1 MNKVLGID
9 LGTGFSCMAV
19 MEGGEPKVIVN
30 AEGARTTPSI
40 VAWTKNGDRLVGQAA
55 KRQAVTNPDNTVI
68 SIIMIIAIVIALCW
82 LVTIPQ
88 VMRNKTS
95 DGYQLIKFTRKSTKV
110 YPHFWQVYWRQAL
123 LNILD
128 VLAFFGDNYS

>member
-1 MNKVLGID
+1 MIAMN
-9 LGTGFSCMAV
+9 
-19 MEGGEPKVIVN
+19 
-30 AEGARTTPSI
+30 
-40 VAWTKNGDRLVGQAA
+40 
-55 KRQAVTNPDNTVI
+55 NTVI

-88 VMRNKTS
+88 VTRNKTS
-95 DGYQLIKFTRKSTKV
+95 DGYQLIKFTSISTKV

>member
-1 MNKVLGID
+1 MNAMK
-9 LGTGFSCMAV
+9 
-19 MEGGEPKVIVN
+19 
-30 AEGARTTPSI
+30 
-40 VAWTKNGDRLVGQAA
+40 
-55 KRQAVTNPDNTVI
+55 NTVI
-68 SIIMIIAIVIALCW
+68 SIIMIIVIVIALCW

-95 DGYQLIKFTRKSTKV
+95 DGYQLIQFTRKSTKV

>member
-1 MNKVLGID
+1 MN
-9 LGTGFSCMAV
+9 
-19 MEGGEPKVIVN
+19 
-30 AEGARTTPSI
+30 
-40 VAWTKNGDRLVGQAA
+40 
-55 KRQAVTNPDNTVI
+55 NTVI

-110 YPHFWQVYWRQAL
+110 YPHFFFFFLQQAL

>member
-1 MNKVLGID
+1 MK
-9 LGTGFSCMAV
+9 
-19 MEGGEPKVIVN
+19 
-30 AEGARTTPSI
+30 
-40 VAWTKNGDRLVGQAA
+40 
-55 KRQAVTNPDNTVI
+55 NTVI
-68 SIIMIIAIVIALCW
+68 SIIMIIVIVITLCW

-95 DGYQLIKFTRKSTKV
+95 DGYQLRFIRISTKV
-110 YPHFWQVYWRQAL
+110 YPHFWQAYWRQLL

>member
-1 MNKVLGID
+1 MN
-9 LGTGFSCMAV
+9 
-19 MEGGEPKVIVN
+19 
-30 AEGARTTPSI
+30 
-40 VAWTKNGDRLVGQAA
+40 
-55 KRQAVTNPDNTVI
+55 NTVI
-68 SIIMIIAIVIALCW
+68 SIIMIIAIVIAIVIALCW

>member
-1 MNKVLGID
+1 MK
-9 LGTGFSCMAV
+9 
-19 MEGGEPKVIVN
+19 
-30 AEGARTTPSI
+30 
-40 VAWTKNGDRLVGQAA
+40 
-55 KRQAVTNPDNTVI
+55 NTVI
-68 SIIMIIAIVIALCW
+68 SIIMIIVIVIALYW

-95 DGYQLIKFTRKSTKV
+95 DGYQLRFIRKSTKV
-110 YPHFWQVYWRQAL
+110 YPHFWQAL

>member
-1 MNKVLGID
+1 MNAMK
-9 LGTGFSCMAV
+9 
-19 MEGGEPKVIVN
+19 
-30 AEGARTTPSI
+30 
-40 VAWTKNGDRLVGQAA
+40 
-55 KRQAVTNPDNTVI
+55 NTVI
-68 SIIMIIAIVIALCW
+68 SIIMIIVIVIALCW
-82 LVTIPQ
+82 LVTISQ